1 MPRPRKPRWIDDVT
15 GEMVFV
21 PYTGSDPPE
30 DAVILTADERE
41 ALRLCD
47 YLSLD
52 QSGAA
57 ERMQVS
63 RPTLGR
69 ILQRARSKVASAL
82 TEGRAIVTAGFTPD
96 DSLSGPRR
104 QRRGRG
110 AGRGGGQGRRGG
122 WYTREND
129 YE

>member
-15 GEMVFV
+15 GEMVFLPGAGEQIPV
-21 PYTGSDPPE
+21 
-30 DAVILTADERE
+30 DAVVLSADERE

-47 YLSLD
+47 YRGLD

-69 ILQRARSKVASAL
+69 ILQVARNKVASAL
-82 TEGRAIVTAGFTPD
+82 IDGKPIVMAGFSPPGQ
-96 DSLSGPRR
+96 SSMSRR
-104 QRRGRG
+104 QRRGKRG
-110 AGRGGGQGRRGG
+110 PGGGRGRRGG
-122 WYTREND
+122 WYTREN
-129 YE
+129 ENK